1 MSLRARI
8 TVGMIAVGAVAPFGC
23 SDDGRDSRGTG
34 EGGGGA
40 SGSGVTTGSSGT
52 TSTGGMSTGGV
63 TTGGMSTGGMS
74 TGSGLNGWECS
85 EGQFGGVPS
94 CTCCNPSTC
103 DASATP
109 TPCAPSWACCR
120 HATTATGEVCA
131 CTDETTC
138 DPVTAGNDTYV
149 PVASCP
155 P

>member
-1 MSLRARI
+1 MSLRVRI
-8 TVGMIAVGAVAPFGC
+8 TVAMIAVGAVAPFGC

-34 EGGGGA
+34 EGGSGA

-52 TSTGGMSTGGV
+52 STGGMTSGGV
-63 TTGGMSTGGMS
+63 TTGGMTTGGT

-85 EGQFGGVPS
+85 QGQFGGVPS
-94 CTCCNPSTC
+94 CMCCNPSTC
-103 DASATP
+103 NASATP
-109 TPCAPSWACCR
+109 TPCSPSWTCCR